1 MAVGDLT
8 PYDLKEL
15 LALTKPGDGPAA
27 VVEKS
32 QLLCLVD
39 EVIRR
44 RNDAQT
50 MIKMRAQRKAKGKN
64 KPAMAKLLA
73 QRDLKL

>member
-15 LALTKPGDGPAA
+15 LALTKLGEGPAA

-32 QLLCLVD
+32 QLRCLVD
-39 EVIRR
+39 EVLRR
-44 RNDAQT
+44 RGEASKRAFLHKKIQKSRQT
-50 MIKMRAQRKAKGKN
+50 LPDKE
-64 KPAMAKLLA
+64 
-73 QRDLKL
+73 LKL